1 MFNSIRTK
9 ILSGFIGT
17 ILVFAVAFSVFTY
30 RVAMDLVNNHV
41 LPEFDAKLKFI
52 GQRLLE
58 QVDTG
63 LVKEADNG
71 SQDAFDKLMKFLSEE
86 KQKLGVENVYVLGK
100 KGDSGYIVALSDAPD
115 QRGSQYPFTPEMDKA
130 LAGTPMLSEIYSDDY
145 GVHKSVFMPLTGM
158 DAIVGIDMDAR
169 FIKELESYILTLS
182 VVVTVV
188 MAAVGST
195 IAYFLAGHIN
205 GPLRK
210 LVDHTKRLAEG
221 DLRVEIDV
229 RGSDEIAQLAAS
241 FREMGGQLRAMI
253 QQVSATSAVV
263 ADSARDLSDS
273 AKNVTQMVNETTAT
287 IQEVASGSETMAM
300 GVNETAKAMEEMAQG
315 IQHIVESAAVVSEKS
330 SEAAREA
337 EEGNQVIGRVMGQM
351 TTIREA
357 VAGSGESVRRMHERA
372 NEIGQVVN
380 FITNVAEQINLLA
393 LNAAIEAA
401 RAGEFG
407 RGFAVVAD
415 EVRKLAEQS
424 ARSSSEITA
433 LLHGIQEESQRS
445 VEAMEGVAQEVE
457 RGSTVVE
464 QAGASFRRI
473 TSFIE
478 ELDGQLQNVSAV
490 LEQFSASTEEITA
503 SAEQTARITQSSLE
517 HTRTITATSQEQLA
531 AMEEAAESAKLLS
544 EKAEELRELI
554 ARFQV

>member
-9 ILSGFIGT
+9 ILGGFIGT
-17 ILVFAVAFSVFTY
+17 ILVLSVAFSVFAY
-30 RVAMDLVNNHV
+30 QVAMNLVNDHV
-41 LPEFDAKLKFI
+41 LPGFDEKLKI
-52 GQRLLE
+52 NVQRLLE
-58 QVDTG
+58 QMDKE
-63 LVKEADNG
+63 LVKEADSG

-86 KQKLGVENVYVLGK
+86 KQKLGVENLYVLGK
-100 KGDSGYIVALSDAPD
+100 KGDAGYIVALSDAPD
-115 QRGSQYPFTPEMDKA
+115 QRGAEYPFTPEMDKA
-130 LAGTPMLSEIYSDDY
+130 MAGTPTLSEIYSDDY
-145 GVHKSVFMPLTGM
+145 GVHKSVFMPLPGI

-169 FIKELESYILTLS
+169 FIKELESHILTLS

-188 MAAVGST
+188 MATVGSAV
-195 IAYFLAGHIN
+195 AYFMAGRITN
-205 GPLRK
+205 PLKK
-210 LVDHTKRLAEG
+210 LVGHTKRLAEG

-241 FREMGGQLRAMI
+241 FREMSGQLRAMI

-273 AKNVTQMVNETTAT
+273 AMNVTQMVNETAAT
-287 IQEVASGSETMAM
+287 IQEVASGSETMAI
-300 GVNETAKAMEEMAQG
+300 GANESAKAMEEMAQG

-337 EEGNQVIGRVMGQM
+337 EEGNQAIDKAMVQM
-351 TTIREA
+351 TSIREA
-357 VAGSGESVRRMHERA
+357 VAGSGESVRRMHERTT
-372 NEIGQVVN
+372 EIGQVVN
-380 FITNVAEQINLLA
+380 FITNIAEQINLLA

-433 LLHGIQEESQRS
+433 LLQGIQEESQHS
-445 VEAMEGVAQEVE
+445 VEAMEGVSQEVE
-457 RGSTVVE
+457 RGSAVVE

-473 TSFIE
+473 TSLIE

-503 SAEQTARITQSSLE
+503 SAEQTAHITQSSLE
-517 HTRTITATSQEQLA
+517 HTRTIAATSQEQLA
-531 AMEEAAESAKLLS
+531 SMEEASESAKLLS